1 MVHEELVLQWVV
13 SSGSTRELALN
24 NAWFFCE
31 LMVRS
36 FYGILFCIIWND
48 KFINTRIT
56 NPHLIIYTVVDKE
69 IALCIFTF
77 NV

>member
-36 FYGILFCIIWND
+36 FYGILLCIILFCVI
-48 KFINTRIT
+48 KYQKVCSI
-56 NPHLIIYTVVDKE
+56 L
-69 IALCIFTF
+69 
-77 NV
+77 